1 MPLELILT
9 VAATITAIGIIIGGI
24 VAIYRLARRIQD
36 SIGLDEKGRTISE
49 RLDRV
54 EHQLWP
60 NGGSSLAD
68 QVKCTSDTT
77 TQNHVELQFIK
88 QLLLSNNP
96 GYIPA
101 LDSTVESPM
110 VPIKRTRK
118 KAS

>member
-1 MPLELILT
+1 MSMDPILT
-9 VAATITAIGIIIGGI
+9 IAATITAIGVIFGGV
-24 VAIYRLARRIQD
+24 VATYRLARKIND
-36 SIGLDEKGRTISE
+36 SIGLDSQGRTLSE

-68 QVKCTSDTT
+68 QVHRSSDMAKETA
-77 TQNHVELQFIK
+77 VEVRFIK
-88 QLLLSNNP
+88 EMLLATNP

-101 LDSTVESPM
+101 EEVT
-110 VPIKRTRK
+110 PIKTKRTRR